1 MSIYGKVHT
10 LYTGGIKTVGN
21 PDADNKMNQQ
31 WKTGA
36 FKEKTDKP
44 VFLSKEGLAG
54 DECADKKNHGGPEKA
69 LFAYSLAHYDKW
81 QRELGNS
88 DITAGGNG
96 ENISVMHMD
105 ETTVHIADI
114 YELGGAM
121 IQVSQPRRPC
131 WKPARR
137 HGDIDLAKKIE
148 DTGRT
153 GWYFRVLKE
162 GNIQAGD
169 TFKLL
174 ERPCPEWTI
183 DRMNEV
189 LYHNRDNIGLLENLR
204 DCEYTPPSWKTTLDK
219 LLSGETVDDSKRL
232 YGPNI

>member
-1 MSIYGKVHT
+1 MSIYGKVHS

-21 PDADNKMNQQ
+21 PDADNKMEQQ

-44 VFLSKEGLAG
+44 VFLSKEGLTG
-54 DECADKKNHGGPEKA
+54 DECADKKIHGGPEKS
-69 LFAYSLAHYDKW
+69 LFAYSLAHYDNW
-81 QRELGNS
+81 QRELGNPG
-88 DITAGGNG
+88 ITAGGNG

-174 ERPCPEWTI
+174 ERPCPDWTI
-183 DRMNEV
+183 GRMNEV
-189 LYHNRDNIGLLENLR
+189 LYHNRDNIGLLENLL
-204 DCEYTPPSWKTTLDK
+204 DSEFTPPSWKSALDK
-219 LLSGETVDDSKRL
+219 LLAGEQIDDSKRL

>member
-1 MSIYGKVHT
+1 MSIYGKIHT
-10 LYTGGIKTVGN
+10 LYKGRVKTVGN
-21 PDADNKMNQQ
+21 PEAKSKMDQQ
-31 WKTGA
+31 WETGA
-36 FKEKTDKP
+36 FKSETDEP
-44 VFLSKEGLAG
+44 IFLSEEGLKG
-54 DECADKKNHGGPEKA
+54 DECADKKNHGGAEKA

-81 QRELGNS
+81 QRELGNP
-88 DITAGGNG
+88 DIKAGGNG
-96 ENISVMHMD
+96 ENIAVMHMD
-105 ETTVHIADI
+105 ETTVHIGDI
-114 YELGGAM
+114 YELGEAA

-137 HGDIDLAKKIE
+137 HQDIDLAKKIE

-169 TFKLL
+169 TFKLI

-183 DRMNEV
+183 ARMNEV
-189 LYHNRDNIGLLENLR
+189 LYHNRGNIGLMENLR
-204 DCEYTPPSWKTTLDK
+204 DSEYTPPSWKSTLDK
-219 LLSGETVDDSKRL
+219 LLAGEQIDDSKRL

>member
-10 LYTGGIKTVGN
+10 LYTGGVKTVGN
-21 PDADNKMNQQ
+21 PDADNKMEQQ

-44 VFLSKEGLAG
+44 VFLSKEGLTG

-69 LFAYSLAHYDKW
+69 LFAYSLAHYDNW
-81 QRELGNS
+81 QRELGNPG
-88 DITAGGNG
+88 ITAGGNG
-96 ENISVMHMD
+96 ENISVMNMD

-162 GNIQAGD
+162 GNIQTGD

-174 ERPCPEWTI
+174 ERPCQDWTI
-183 DRMNEV
+183 GRMNEV
-189 LYHNRDNIGLLENLR
+189 MYHNRDNIGLLENLR
-204 DCEYTPPSWKTTLDK
+204 DSEFTPPSWKSALDK
-219 LLSGETVDDSKRL
+219 LLAGEQIDDSKRL

>member
-10 LYTGGIKTVGN
+10 LYTGGVKTAGN
-21 PDADNKMNQQ
+21 PDADNKMEQQ

-44 VFLSKEGLAG
+44 VFLSKEGLTG

-69 LFAYSLAHYDKW
+69 LFAYSLAHYDNW
-81 QRELGNS
+81 QRELGNPG
-88 DITAGGNG
+88 ITAGGNG

-162 GNIQAGD
+162 GSIQEGD
-169 TFKLL
+169 IFKLI

-219 LLSGETVDDSKRL
+219 LLSGETIDDSKRL

>member
-1 MSIYGKVHT
+1 MSIYGKIHT
-10 LYTGGIKTVGN
+10 LYTGGVKTVGN

-69 LFAYSLAHYDKW
+69 LFAYSLAHYDNW

-88 DITAGGNG
+88 GITAGGNG

-114 YELGGAM
+114 YELGGTM

-153 GWYFRVLKE
+153 GWYFRVLEE
-162 GNIQAGD
+162 GSIQAGD

-174 ERPCPEWTI
+174 ERPCPDWTI
-183 DRMNEV
+183 GRMNEV

-204 DCEYTPPSWKTTLDK
+204 DSKFTPPSWKSALDK
-219 LLSGETVDDSKRL
+219 LLAGERIDDSKRL